1 VECIRYMREN
11 NFETMTTTTAAEE
24 AWTQRCYDS
33 AKGLLV
39 DEMWDSWFYGSTY
52 PDSSRGKFLLFAG
65 GVPLYRQIFAE
76 VAASGYEGF
85 ELR

>member
-1 VECIRYMREN
+1 MREN

-39 DEMWDSWFYGSTY
+39 DEMRDSWFYGSTN
-52 PDSSRGKFLLFAG
+52 PDSILYG
-65 GVPLYRQIFAE
+65 GARIMLALVLQ
-76 VAASGYEGF
+76 
-85 ELR
+85 